1 MWVNVFAQP
10 LDKGHGGLLERF
22 LLFFGHVVSPWLVSR
37 RMTANNS
44 MQPNLLRKSADFRR
58 WAAKVP
64 RATFC
69 AAVMGH
75 GAFVACARPA
85 CQMLGTLG
93 I

>member
-58 WAAKVP
+58 
-64 RATFC
+64 
-69 AAVMGH
+69 
-75 GAFVACARPA
+75 
-85 CQMLGTLG
+85 
-93 I
+93 